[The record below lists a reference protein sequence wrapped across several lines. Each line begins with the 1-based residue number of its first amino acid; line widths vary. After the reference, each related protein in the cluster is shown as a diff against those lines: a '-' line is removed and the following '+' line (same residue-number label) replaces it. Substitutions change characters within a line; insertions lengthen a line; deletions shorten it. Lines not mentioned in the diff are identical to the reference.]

1 MDSPVLNLAPSAPAV
16 PVADAPAAL
25 PPMPVLRGRS
35 VVLRPFTAEDI
46 DATYLGWL
54 SDPHVT
60 RFSNQRFVRHSRAS
74 CQRYLA
80 GFAGSPN
87 LFVSVRLPGPEGER
101 RVGTLTAYRNPH
113 HGTADIG
120 ILIGERAAW
129 GQGVGLDAFRTLADW
144 LAGNPGLHKLTAGTL
159 ACNHGMIRVAQ
170 RAGFTL
176 EAVRRAQEQVEGRR
190 VDMHLFARFVS

>member
-1 MDSPVLNLAPSAPAV
+1 MDSPVLNAV
-16 PVADAPAAL
+16 PPASAVRVADSPPAL

-46 DATYLGWL
+46 DDTYLGWL
-54 SDPHVT
+54 CDPEVT
-60 RFSNQRFVRHSRAS
+60 RFSNQRFVRHSRLS

-80 GFAGSPN
+80 GFVGSPN
-87 LFVSVRLPGPEGER
+87 LFVSVRLSEPDGER

-120 ILIGERAAW
+120 ILIGERSAW

-144 LAGNPGLHKLTAGTL
+144 LAGDPGLHKLTAGTL

-176 EAVRRAQEQVEGRR
+176 EAVRKAQERVEGQL
-190 VDMHLFARFVS
+190 VDMHHFARFVA